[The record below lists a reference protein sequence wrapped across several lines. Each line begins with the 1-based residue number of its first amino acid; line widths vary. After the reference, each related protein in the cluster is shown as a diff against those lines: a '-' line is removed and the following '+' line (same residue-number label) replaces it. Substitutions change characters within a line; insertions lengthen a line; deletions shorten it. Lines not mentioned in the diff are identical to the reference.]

1 MLMKIRKGDTVV
13 VIAGRDKGK
22 KSEVIRVDRKAE
34 KAVVKGINLVKK
46 AVRRSQDH
54 PNGGFVEVETFIHA
68 SNLMLFCPK
77 CNKGVRVKVVV
88 DKDGSK
94 YRACK
99 KCGYKFEE
107 TRS

>member
-1 MLMKIRKGDTVV
+1 MKIRKGDTVV

-22 KSEVIRVDRKAE
+22 KSEVVRVDRKKE
-34 KAVVKGINLVKK
+34 KAIVKGINLVKK
-46 AVRRSQDH
+46 AVRRSQEH
-54 PNGGFVEVETFIHA
+54 PSGGFVEIEAFIHA

-77 CNKGVRVKVVV
+77 CNKGVRVKMVIE
-88 DKDGSK
+88 KDTK

>member
-1 MLMKIRKGDTVV
+1 MKIRKGDTVV

-22 KSEVIRVDRKAE
+22 KSEVIRVDHKAE
-34 KAVVKGINLVKK
+34 KAIVKGIHLVKK
-46 AVRRSQDH
+46 AIRRSQEH
-54 PNGGFVEVETFIHA
+54 PSGGFVEVETFIHA

-77 CNKGVRVKVVV
+77 CNKGRRVQIVIEK
-88 DKDGSK
+88 DKK